1 MVKLI
6 IDGQKVEIE
15 EGKTILEAAKKCSI
29 EIPTLCYHP
38 ALAPYGACQL
48 CLVEI
53 NDSGKSTLRTSCNY
67 PVREGLDVKTDSPS
81 VIRARKMMMELLLAR
96 SSEVKQIKEL
106 AEKMGVERPRFK
118 IEKEDCILCGLCVRA
133 CTEAVG
139 KSIVNFTNRG
149 EKRQV
154 AVAFDE
160 PSSECI
166 GCAACA
172 LVCPTGA
179 ITVKEEEEVLL
190 HELALG
196 PAKAI
201 YVPTMQA
208 VPNKPVI
215 DKESCIY
222 FKTEQCKVCET
233 FCEPQAINHKMVDE
247 YKDIEVGAII
257 LATGFDSFDPQ
268 VDKRYGYKRL
278 DNVITSLE
286 FEHLS
291 NAGGPTMG
299 RIVLKDGRKPE
310 SVAILHCIGS
320 RDEKHHPYCS
330 RVCCMYSLK
339 IAHLVREKTESKVYQ
354 FYIDLRAFGK
364 GYEEFYNRLMKED
377 VIFVRGK
384 GAEVTDVAETPE
396 EKGKLIVK
404 CEDTLLGM
412 VRRIPVDMV
421 ILSTALEAKKDAQE
435 VARIFSIQR
444 SRDGF
449 FLERHPKLAPMS
461 TATDGVFLAG
471 ACQGPK
477 DIPDSV
483 AQGAGAAANVIAMI
497 DKGVVSIE
505 PIVSYIDPE
514 KCAGCKLCLTLCPYN
529 AIEFNEEKKVSQVQ
543 EALCKGCGT
552 CVASC
557 PSGVPIQYGFKD
569 DQVFAEIEGILE
581 TGGVAV
587 TKTEGESL

>member
-1 MVKLI
+1 
-6 IDGQKVEIE
+6 
-15 EGKTILEAAKKCSI
+15 
-29 EIPTLCYHP
+29 
-38 ALAPYGACQL
+38 
-48 CLVEI
+48 
-53 NDSGKSTLRTSCNY
+53 
-67 PVREGLDVKTDSPS
+67 
-81 VIRARKMMMELLLAR
+81 
-96 SSEVKQIKEL
+96 
-106 AEKMGVERPRFK
+106 
-118 IEKEDCILCGLCVRA
+118 
-133 CTEAVG
+133 
-139 KSIVNFTNRG
+139 
-149 EKRQV
+149 
-154 AVAFDE
+154 
-160 PSSECI
+160 
-166 GCAACA
+166 
-172 LVCPTGA
+172 
-179 ITVKEEEEVLL
+179 
-190 HELALG
+190 
-196 PAKAI
+196 
-201 YVPTMQA
+201 
-208 VPNKPVI
+208 
-215 DKESCIY
+215 
-222 FKTEQCKVCET
+222 
-233 FCEPQAINHKMVDE
+233 MVDE
-247 YKDIEVGAII
+247 YRDIEVGAII

-268 VDKRYGYKRL
+268 IDKRYGYKVL
-278 DNVITSLE
+278 DNVITGLE

-320 RDEKHHPYCS
+320 RDEKYHPYCS

-339 IAHLVREKTESKVYQ
+339 IAHLVREKTEAKVYEL
-354 FYIDLRAFGK
+354 YIDLRSFGK
-364 GYEEFYNRLMKED
+364 GYEEFYNRVMKED

-384 GAEVTDVAETPE
+384 GAEVTDVAEKPE

-421 ILSTALEAKKDAQE
+421 ILATALEPKKDAQE

-449 FLERHPKLAPMS
+449 FLERHPKLAPVA

-477 DIPDSV
+477 DIPDTV
-483 AQGAGAAANVIAMI
+483 AQGAAAAANVIAMI

-529 AIEFNEEKKVSQVQ
+529 AIEFNDEKKVSQVQ

-557 PSGVPIQYGFKD
+557 PSGIPIQYGFKD
-569 DQVFAEIEGILE
+569 GQIFAEIEGVLE
-581 TGGVAV
+581 TEKVEV
-587 TKTEGESL
+587 KK

>member
-1 MVKLI
+1 MEETMVNLI
-6 IDGQKVEIE
+6 VDDQKVEIDA
-15 EGKTILEAAKKCSI
+15 GKTILEAAKKYNI

-53 NDSGKSTLRTSCNY
+53 VDSGKSTLRTSCNY
-67 PVREGLDVKTDSPS
+67 LVREGLQVRTNSPQ
-81 VIRARKMMMELLLAR
+81 VIKARKMVMELLLAR
-96 SSEVKQIKEL
+96 CSNVKQIREL
-106 AEKMGVERPRFK
+106 AEKIEVREPRFK
-118 IEKEDCILCGLCVRA
+118 IAKEDCILCGLCVRA

-139 KSIVNFTNRG
+139 KSVINFVSRG
-149 EKRQV
+149 EKREV
-154 AVAFDE
+154 TVPFDE

-172 LVCPTGA
+172 LICPTGA
-179 ITVKEEEEVLL
+179 ITIEGEENILH
-190 HELALG
+190 HELTLG
-196 PAKAI
+196 PPKAI

-222 FKTEQCKVCET
+222 FKTEQCKICEK
-233 FCEPQAINHKMVDE
+233 FCEPQAINHQMVDE
-247 YKDIEVGAII
+247 YRDIEVGSII

-268 VDKRYGYKRL
+268 IDKRYGYKVL

-299 RIVLKDGRKPE
+299 RIVLKDGRRPE

-320 RDEKHHPYCS
+320 RDEKYHPYCS

-339 IAHLVREKTESKVYQ
+339 IAHLVREKTEAKVYE
-354 FYIDLRAFGK
+354 FYIDLRSFGK

-384 GAEVTDVAETPE
+384 GAEVTDVAEKPE

-421 ILSTALEAKKDAQE
+421 ILATALEPKKDTQE
-435 VARIFSIQR
+435 VARIFSVQR

-449 FLERHPKLAPMS
+449 FLERHPKLAPVS

-529 AIEFNEEKKVSQVQ
+529 AIEFKDEKKVSQVLD
-543 EALCKGCGT
+543 ALCKGCGT

-569 DQVFAEIEGILE
+569 DQVFAEIEGIL
-581 TGGVAV
+581 G
-587 TKTEGESL
+587 TEEVVVKK